1 MALYVETIENN
12 NLIIFL
18 VHKRHHGEFIR
29 RECVVG
35 EVQATVI
42 IKNIDKAVD
51 TCATDQWTRDDVL
64 EETVVDVQLGEL
76 NNEDTRCVF
85 AGLQH
90 GNTIENQWIQR
101 DLISW

>member
-51 TCATDQWTRDDVL
+51 TCATDQ
-64 EETVVDVQLGEL
+64 
-76 NNEDTRCVF
+76 
-85 AGLQH
+85 
-90 GNTIENQWIQR
+90 
-101 DLISW
+101 